1 MRRWLL
7 GLLLLGVGA
16 SGFAVEVRDFDDPEK
31 QARYERLI
39 EELRCL
45 VCQNQSL
52 ADSDADLAKDLRDE
66 VYGIIQ
72 SGKDEGEAIRF
83 LTDRYGDF
91 VLYRPPVKAITLLL
105 WGGPLLILLIGGFFV
120 WSQNRRHAAEPEAR
134 LSDAERLQLDRR
146 LESIRDRLKE

>member
-1 MRRWLL
+1 MNPLL
-7 GLLLLGVGA
+7 AALLLFCSTA
-16 SGFAVEVRDFDDPEK
+16 ATAVEVREFDDPEK

-72 SGKDEGEAIRF
+72 KGQNEAEAIRF
-83 LTDRYGDF
+83 LTERYGDF
-91 VLYRPPVKAITLLL
+91 VLYRPPFKPITLLL
-105 WGGPLLILLIGGFFV
+105 WGAPPVILFAGGAFI
-120 WSQNRRHAAEPEAR
+120 WTQNRRRATTASTAD
-134 LSDAERLQLDRR
+134 LSSSEKER
-146 LESIRDRLKE
+146 LESLKKTVDQGH

>member
-16 SGFAVEVRDFDDPEK
+16 TGFAVEVRDFDDPEK

-72 SGKDEGEAIRF
+72 SCKD
-83 LTDRYGDF
+83 
-91 VLYRPPVKAITLLL
+91 
-105 WGGPLLILLIGGFFV
+105 
-120 WSQNRRHAAEPEAR
+120 
-134 LSDAERLQLDRR
+134 
-146 LESIRDRLKE
+146 